1 MDKVE
6 KVIKRDEIYAGKLI
20 NLKEIAGTIREAK
33 NDINTTI
40 LPENN
45 GQTPLYAT
53 YIYDYRSV
61 MFIKDEKD
69 YALDLLYN
77 SKSYP
82 ILNITDN
89 NICMTSDILI
99 ADSVFLGQ
107 ILEKLGYGELMSL
120 EEIGEVRKKLFSKD
134 FIEKNCEM
142 FGYEKLSSKE
152 ARKPR
157 ETYELRVS
165 VGQNSYRCNPL
176 IEDALP
182 GIYMPYIKRLCD
194 NNIKDA
200 LDRMKFTMTFKQ
212 DAFKPTIE
220 EQKTI
225 KKHIRKRRSY
235 NNF

>member
-99 ADSVFLGQ
+99 ADSVFLGT

-120 EEIGEVRKKLFSKD
+120 EEIG
-134 FIEKNCEM
+134 
-142 FGYEKLSSKE
+142 
-152 ARKPR
+152 
-157 ETYELRVS
+157 
-165 VGQNSYRCNPL
+165 
-176 IEDALP
+176 
-182 GIYMPYIKRLCD
+182 
-194 NNIKDA
+194 
-200 LDRMKFTMTFKQ
+200 
-212 DAFKPTIE
+212 
-220 EQKTI
+220 
-225 KKHIRKRRSY
+225 
-235 NNF
+235 